1 MNANTEIL
9 QIVNLALMIN
19 ALDGHKVVV
28 DIGGTVAHFCV
39 FIYAKD
45 AVAPIDYL
53 HTFSDQPEA
62 HLKLRVIR
70 QQLES
75 LLEAEEAKAQQLQV
89 AA

>member
-19 ALDGHKVVV
+19 ALDGHKVVI
-28 DIGGTVAHFCV
+28 DLGGQAAHVCV
-39 FIYAKD
+39 FVYPKD
-45 AVAPIDYL
+45 SLAPVDYL
-53 HTFSDQPEA
+53 HTFSDQPES

-70 QQLES
+70 QHLEF
-75 LLEAEEAKAQQLQV
+75 LLAAEEAKDRALGE